1 MGGAALP
8 LPADRGYVPQTAVL
22 LRFLAA
28 ALIFGAVALA
38 CEPVLLA
45 RALPVFSG
53 WLDLVDGT
61 FHTLDLRVREINGEL
76 MIVRTA
82 VPAVIHV
89 LGGHVV
95 AADPRSM
102 LSASASAG
110 IILQPLVLAAALL
123 LAWPWR
129 RLGELPVRILLAIPL
144 MGAVLLLDVP
154 TLLYG
159 MLWNQEVSVLE
170 PERFSLLITWTDFM
184 NAGGR
189 FALTIAAVA
198 AAGAGARR
206 LLRPRSPRVPSPPGP
221 AATALPAA
229 PPSR

>member
-45 RALPVFSG
+45 RALPLFSG

-61 FHTLDLRVREINGEL
+61 FHTLDLRVREINCEL
-76 MIVRTA
+76 TIVRTA

-123 LAWPWR
+123 LGSCPCAFCWPFPSW
-129 RLGELPVRILLAIPL
+129 VRCCCWTCPPCCTACSGTRKFPCWS
-144 MGAVLLLDVP
+144 P
-154 TLLYG
+154 TGFRY
-159 MLWNQEVSVLE
+159 
-170 PERFSLLITWTDFM
+170 
-184 NAGGR
+184 
-189 FALTIAAVA
+189 
-198 AAGAGARR
+198 
-206 LLRPRSPRVPSPPGP
+206 
-221 AATALPAA
+221 
-229 PPSR
+229 